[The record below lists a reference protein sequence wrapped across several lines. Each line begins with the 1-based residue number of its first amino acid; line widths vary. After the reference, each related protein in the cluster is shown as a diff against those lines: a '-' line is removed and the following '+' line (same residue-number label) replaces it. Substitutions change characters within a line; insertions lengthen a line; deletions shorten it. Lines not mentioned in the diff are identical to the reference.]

1 MAAQKE
7 LDSVPGLGGLY
18 AKAVAGTTVKPVL
31 KRVPGIGGRFGGGK
45 PRLPDTELV
54 VRDTEVDREHLA
66 AYDRVCGFSLRDELP
81 ATYPHML
88 AFPLSMQIM
97 TDASFPFPVIGLV
110 HINNRIELV
119 RPIRDDEKLTIS
131 VRTENL
137 RPHPKG
143 TEFHVLAQAATGSEV
158 VWRSDSTYLRKGG
171 GSGKAESG
179 KREAEG
185 PEPAD
190 PSAVW
195 DVPDDIGR
203 RYGKVSGDN
212 NPIHL
217 RRSTAMAF
225 GMSRPIAHGMW
236 TKARCLAALEGE
248 LPEAFAVDVAF
259 KLPVFLPA
267 KVAFRTWEESAAR
280 QLSLRDHKSGKPH
293 ITGRVE
299 T

>member
-1 MAAQKE
+1 
-7 LDSVPGLGGLY
+7 
-18 AKAVAGTTVKPVL
+18 
-31 KRVPGIGGRFGGGK
+31 
-45 PRLPDTELV
+45 
-54 VRDTEVDREHLA
+54 
-66 AYDRVCGFSLRDELP
+66 
-81 ATYPHML
+81 ML
-88 AFPLSMQIM
+88 AFPLSMQLM

-110 HINNRIELV
+110 HINNRIELL
-119 RPIRDDEKLTIS
+119 RPIRDDERLTVS

-143 TEFHVLAQAATGSEV
+143 KEFHVLAQAAVDSEV

-171 GSGKAESG
+171 GSGEKGDG
-179 KREAEG
+179 KREEG

-190 PSAVW
+190 PSALW

-203 RYGKVSGDN
+203 RYAKVSGDS

-225 GMSRPIAHGMW
+225 GMPRPIAHGMW

-248 LPEAFAVDVAF
+248 LPHSFAVDVAF

-267 KVAFRTWEESAAR
+267 KVAFRTWEEGTAR
-280 QLSLRDHKSGKPH
+280 ELSLRDHKSGKPH
-293 ITGRVE
+293 ITGKVDPL
-299 T
+299 

>member
-18 AKAVAGTTVKPVL
+18 VKAVAGTTVKPVL
-31 KRVPGIGGRFGGGK
+31 GRVPGIGGRFGGGK

-54 VRDTEVDREHLA
+54 VRDVEIDRAHLA
-66 AYDRVCGFSLRDELP
+66 DYDRVCGFALRDELP

-97 TDASFPFPVIGLV
+97 TDSSFPFPVIGLV
-110 HINNRIELV
+110 HIANRIEQV
-119 RPIRDDEKLTIS
+119 RPIRDDEKLTVS
-131 VRTENL
+131 VRLENL
-137 RPHPKG
+137 RDHPKG
-143 TEFHVLAQAATGSEV
+143 REFHVLAQAASAGEV
-158 VWRSDSTYLRKGG
+158 VWTSDSTYLRKGG
-171 GSGKAESG
+171 GSGEQKSRDQG
-179 KREAEG
+179 S

-248 LPEAFAVDVAF
+248 LPESLTVDVAF

-267 KVAFRTWEESAAR
+267 KVAFRTWEDGGAR
-280 QLSLRDHKSGKPH
+280 EISLRDHRSGKPH
-293 ITGRVE
+293 ITGRIQ
-299 T
+299 